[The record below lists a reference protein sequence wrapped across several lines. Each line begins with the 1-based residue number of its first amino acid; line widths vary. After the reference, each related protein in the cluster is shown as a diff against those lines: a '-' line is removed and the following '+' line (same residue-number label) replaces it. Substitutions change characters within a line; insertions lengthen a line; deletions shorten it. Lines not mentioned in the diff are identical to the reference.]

1 MSFEVTMDSEQLLVP
16 QQQLN
21 PSSPSRLSPRHTH
34 WDPGGVRSTT
44 SPAAGNV
51 TIFTFCLPGEKGG
64 VASSSMPAS
73 DPAEVPKGVMG
84 QMGRE
89 GNGSEENIVLTPDK
103 DLVGVPSGGQGPIG
117 KDLSGLEVT
126 MTTQVNNDQGHLLA
140 PSVNILDKA
149 QGPIGAHGP
158 AKLSDSTPPLSDP
171 RDDSEEVA
179 FSSPAMFMGSE
190 EAVMPQHFFTTKLED
205 ASFLSGMEP
214 CVRSKM
220 LSKGDA
226 FVMGMPPLRSVC
238 ECVLYLLRC
247 M

>member
-1 MSFEVTMDSEQLLVP
+1 MDAEQLLAP

-21 PSSPSRLSPRHTH
+21 PSSPSRLSPRHTD
-34 WDPGGVRSTT
+34 WDPGGVRSATSSTT
-44 SPAAGNV
+44 GHV
-51 TIFTFCLPGEKGG
+51 TVFKFCPPGEEGD
-64 VASSSMPAS
+64 VASSNTPAT

-84 QMGRE
+84 QMGQE
-89 GNGSEENIVLTPDK
+89 GNSSDENNVLTPDK

-126 MTTQVNNDQGHLLA
+126 MTTQVNNDQGHPLA
-140 PSVNILDKA
+140 PKVDILDKA

-171 RDDSEEVA
+171 QDDSEVV

-214 CVRSKM
+214 SVHSKM
-220 LSKGDA
+220 LSKCDT
-226 FVMGMPPLRSVC
+226 FVMPPLRSVC
-238 ECVLYLLRC
+238 ECVLCLLRC